1 MQFIVCLGLVSL
13 FADIT
18 YEGARSIT
26 GPFLRDLG
34 ASAALVGFVAG
45 FGEFIGFALRLA
57 SGSLADRTRA
67 YWTITIFGYLVNLIA
82 IPALAFTRN
91 WPAAALLIVAERAGK
106 SLRAP
111 ARDVLLSDAAKKVGS
126 GWGFGLHAA
135 MDQTGAVIGPL
146 FVAWEVARTHRF
158 STALVF
164 LTIPAASA
172 LAALFMAR
180 ANAIPIDEPP
190 PAPQTQSLPRLFWIY
205 AGAAGLLAMGYADFP
220 LIAYHFGKTAV
231 ATRTGIP
238 LLYAAAMAANGVT
251 APVFGRLYDRL
262 GLGVLPAGIVMSA
275 AALPLCFLGENR
287 FRHLGFDLLGR
298 GHGRDGR
305 GASRL
310 AYLKAGDHEQARAR
324 FRAVQCGFR
333 RDVAGGQLRDGVAVR
348 AFDRGSGDLRR
359 RGTARGGGDFFLAPN
374 RYFTRR
380 RRGRKG
386 FAPLASSRERIL
398 LRRPS

>member
-26 GPFLRDLG
+26 GPFLRDLS

-45 FGEFIGFALRLA
+45 FGEFIGFTLRLA

-275 AALPLCFLGENR
+275 AALPLCFLGRIDSAIWGLICWGAGMGAMDAVLRAGISKLVTMNKR
-287 FRHLGFDLLGR
+287 GRAFGLFNAVFGVMWLVGSSAMGLLYER
-298 GHGRDGR
+298 
-305 GASRL
+305 SI
-310 AYLKAGDHEQARAR
+310 
-324 FRAVQCGFR
+324 
-333 RDVAGGQLRDGVAVR
+333 VALVIFGVA
-348 AFDRGSGDLRR
+348 AQLAAAAIFFSLR
-359 RGTARGGGDFFLAPN
+359 TDV
-374 RYFTRR
+374 
-380 RRGRKG
+380 
-386 FAPLASSRERIL
+386 SRQGAEVAKA
-398 LRRPS
+398 LRP